1 MLFTL
6 FYSQRKLPTLQE
18 PYYSESRVNCDKQA
32 VEAFI
37 RLAPSLDEASTDDD
51 NNNAL
56 HIAGKKGLTALTR
69 QIIDREYHSL
79 LWKRNSEQK
88 YPVQVCL
95 AKKNYATAAVML
107 KAMSDW

>member
-6 FYSQRKLPTLQE
+6 FYSQRELPTLPKN

-37 RLAPSLDEASTDDD
+37 RLAPSLDEASIDD

-79 LWKRNSEQK
+79 LWKRNNEQK
-88 YPVQVCL
+88 CPVQVCL

-107 KAMSDW
+107 KAMNDW